1 MAKRFFYVCAGLFLL
16 AGAYAL
22 GARNAGAQAPGN
34 SVVAIFASTC
44 PEAERTLITANG
56 DIWGKNTICAGPW
69 THIGNVFSSVPVEI
83 SKFSV
88 GKNEKPQGR

>member
-34 SVVAIFASTC
+34 SVVAVVNGTC
-44 PEAERTLITANG
+44 PNYSTVVVTANG
-56 DIWGKNTICAGPW
+56 DLWGSNQCSGTW
-69 THIGNVFSSVPVEI
+69 THIGNVFSTVPVEI
-83 SKFSV
+83 SKASV
-88 GKNEKPQGR
+88 GNNEKPQGR